1 MHFDFFGHT
10 SGHRCGCGCGSKVIL
25 MMSMMMMVIFSMWDE
40 FGEYSHLDHH
50 HDDDNNDHAVM

>member
-1 MHFDFFGHT
+1 
-10 SGHRCGCGCGSKVIL
+10 
-25 MMSMMMMVIFSMWDE
+25 MMSMTKMVIFGLWDE